1 MKLYEVTAAAYSYD
15 EYDAFIIWAKTP
27 EEALAIAQ
35 KGTANFDTG
44 ATVQEVVKPKLP
56 GILLSSFNAG

>member
-1 MKLYEVTAAAYSYD
+1 MKLYEVTAAYYGYD
-15 EYDAFIIWAKTP
+15 EYDAFVIWAKNP

-35 KGTANFDTG
+35 ECTANFDAG
-44 ATVQEVVKPKLP
+44 ATVREVVKPKVS